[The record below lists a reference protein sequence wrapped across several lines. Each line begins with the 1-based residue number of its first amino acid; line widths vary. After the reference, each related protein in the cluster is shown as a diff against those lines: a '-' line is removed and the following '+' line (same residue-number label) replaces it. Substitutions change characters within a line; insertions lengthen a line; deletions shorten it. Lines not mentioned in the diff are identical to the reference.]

1 MLPYGC
7 GSCGSH
13 PCLHFFRERK
23 ESSHFPQITH
33 FHFPLVWA
41 ASHILKAQWRG
52 EKNLHLMAAENPT
65 PSSLQP
71 IHLLF
76 PLSWC
81 PNPVHSAS
89 LGSDLP
95 RLLSA
100 CFVRECLEQGA
111 WLCDLAL
118 MFYQQSQWRAC
129 KLEVPM
135 CPQCGQK
142 DMPPLCV
149 VCISMFAQEEHGC
162 QVSVAKRRLAGSKA
176 KFKWKYS
183 CI

>member
-100 CFVRECLEQGA
+100 CFVGECLEQGA

-135 CPQCGQK
+135 CP
-142 DMPPLCV
+142 PVWTERYASV
-149 VCISMFAQEEHGC
+149 VRSVYKHVCSRRKRVSDECSQEE
-162 QVSVAKRRLAGSKA
+162 AG
-176 KFKWKYS
+176 WK
-183 CI
+183 